1 MKVGFVVSLQKTR
14 FEAVGFD
21 EDLCSVAFAL
31 QRLGYEG
38 IELAIRDP
46 DVVEKGKIHD
56 VLEKAGLVVPAIGTG
71 QAFIEEKLSLSSLNP
86 RIRRS
91 AIERVKKH
99 ITLSSSFGSFV
110 IIGLIRGRLPQEET
124 KREKAVEFLKDSLRE
139 CGEFAQSKNVK
150 LVVEPLNRYELNF
163 LNTLEETATFIS
175 SLGMPNI
182 GILADSFH
190 MNIEEKD
197 FRESLSK
204 VKNLLWHFHVADSNR
219 WAPGF
224 GHLDFGVILE
234 TLQEI
239 GYQGFVSAE
248 ILQKPDFHKAAEQT
262 ITHLRKW
269 LSREE

>member
-1 MKVGFVVSLQKTR
+1 MKASFVVSLQKTR

-21 EDLCSVAFAL
+21 ENLVSTAFVL

-46 DVVEKGKIHD
+46 DVVEEGTIHD
-56 VLEKAGLVVPAIGTG
+56 VLKETGLVIPAIGTG
-71 QAFIEEKLSLSSLNP
+71 QAFLEEGLSLSSLNP
-86 RIRRS
+86 QIRKR
-91 AIERVKKH
+91 AIERVKRH
-99 ITLSSSFGSFV
+99 IALSSSFGSFV
-110 IIGLIRGRLPQEET
+110 IIGLIRGRLPQEER
-124 KREKAVEFLKDSLRE
+124 KKKKAVELFKESLRE
-139 CGEFAQSKNVK
+139 CGAFARSKNVK
-150 LVVEPLNRYELNF
+150 LVIEPLNRYELNF
-163 LNTLEETATFIS
+163 LNTLEETATFLS

-197 FRESLSK
+197 FRESLLK
-204 VKNLLWHFHVADSNR
+204 VKDLLWHFHVADSNR

-224 GHLDFGVILE
+224 GHLDFGVIFE

-248 ILQKPDFHKAAEQT
+248 ILQKPDFHRAAEQT
-262 ITHLRKW
+262 IAHLRKW
-269 LSREE
+269 VSREE